1 MQGSMQKVPACFGP
15 GGYQSYAPAM
25 IPDGCQ
31 PGFIPP
37 GCKAVRR
44 FTATIGAVGTV
55 LVRVDPF
62 QPLKVGALVTIGVAS
77 DILLT
82 DWTVDEQSLF
92 PRVQNDGS
100 ATFVAGLGDID
111 ALSAELY
118 RSGLNPLPPQP
129 AIDNNNPAIIT
140 FTSVAGGVLDMYI
153 YFVNP

>member
-1 MQGSMQKVPACFGP
+1 MDMRPACFGP

-44 FTATIGAVGTV
+44 VTATLGAVGTL

-62 QPLKVGALVTIGVAS
+62 QPLKIGAIVVIGAAS
-77 DILLT
+77 DIILA
-82 DWTVDEQSLF
+82 DMAVDDQSLF
-92 PRVQNDGS
+92 PRVENDGS
-100 ATFVAGLGDID
+100 AAFVVGLGDID
-111 ALSAELY
+111 FLDAELY

-129 AIDNNNPAIIT
+129 AIDNKNPEIIT
-140 FTSVAGGVLDMYI
+140 FTSVAGGVLDILI